1 MTPLLF
7 AICVLALIALAFI
20 RRDRRLDSLPGPPA
34 KYPFIGLGT
43 SLPPKPRKC
52 FREWAQQYGELFTF
66 RLGWYNWVVVNSPE
80 AMKEIFDKQ
89 SLYTS
94 SKTPMPVGD
103 GLTLQGMRQFTMPY
117 NKRWRAVRAIT
128 HSVLA
133 TPQTMT
139 FKPSQEF
146 EAKQLMHDC
155 AFNNTD
161 DMAFYTHVRRLAF
174 STVMTST
181 YGRRVP
187 TPDHEDMRIAFE
199 SIKLIGQITRP
210 GAFIEDELPFLAHL
224 PFWALPSRKKVLKY
238 REPILQSKLRPW
250 NRLVDEVKRG
260 KAPECF
266 GKAIVNSEYQ
276 KQGISDE
283 LAAWVTSGLV
293 EAGSET
299 TSVTLNNL
307 ILRLAA
313 NPAIQEPANE
323 EISRIVGDE
332 RCPSFE
338 DMPHLPYVRACTK
351 EIMRIAPLPTFG
363 IKHHTD
369 ADITYKGQVI
379 PKNTVLIGN
388 LHAINFDSA
397 RYPEPFTFRPE
408 RYLGH
413 QKYSTDYVGGDPYER
428 DHFVFGVGRRICPGA
443 KLAENT
449 LFIAAASIMWAFE
462 VRSPLDA
469 DGKEI
474 PVDTSDAAFNEMHPF
489 YPPKPFKARFIP
501 RNPKRLEVVREQWAQ
516 AQKDGYILRGQTV
529 ELNGMVTEK

>member
-1 MTPLLF
+1 
-7 AICVLALIALAFI
+7 
-20 RRDRRLDSLPGPPA
+20 
-34 KYPFIGLGT
+34 
-43 SLPPKPRKC
+43 
-52 FREWAQQYGELFTF
+52 
-66 RLGWYNWVVVNSPE
+66 
-80 AMKEIFDKQ
+80 
-89 SLYTS
+89 
-94 SKTPMPVGD
+94 MPVGD

-117 NKRWRAVRAIT
+117 NKSWRAVRAIT

-133 TPQTMT
+133 APQTMT

-146 EAKQLMHDC
+146 EAKQLIFDL
-155 AFNNTD
+155 AFNNTN

-174 STVMTST
+174 STLMTST

-187 TPDHEDMRIAFE
+187 TLNHEDMRIAFE
-199 SIKLIGQITRP
+199 SMKLLHQITKP
-210 GAFIEDELPFLAHL
+210 GAFIEDELPFLANL

-238 REPILQSKLRPW
+238 KEPILQSKLRPW
-250 NRLVDEVKRG
+250 NRLVDEVSRG

-266 GKAIVNSEYQ
+266 GKAIVNSDYQ
-276 KQGISDE
+276 KQGISDQ
-283 LAAWVTSGLV
+283 LAAWVTSGLP

-313 NPAIQEPANE
+313 DTSVQEPANE

-338 DMPHLPYVRACTK
+338 DMPNLPYVRACTK
-351 EIMRIAPLPTFG
+351 EILRIAPLPNFG

-388 LHAINFDSA
+388 LHAINFDPS
-397 RYPEPFTFRPE
+397 RYPEPFAFKPG
-408 RYLGH
+408 RYLDH
-413 QKYSTDYVGGDPYER
+413 QKYSTDYAGGDPYER

-462 VRSPLDA
+462 VRGPLDA
-469 DGKEI
+469 TGKEI
-474 PVDTSDAAFNEMHPF
+474 PVDTSDAAFEDTHPF
-489 YPPKPFKARFIP
+489 HPPKPFKARFIL
-501 RNPKRLEVVREQWAQ
+501 RISRRLEVVREQWEKA
-516 AQKDGYILRGQTV
+516 KRDGYMLRGQNID
-529 ELNGMVTEK
+529 LNGVLVQK